1 MPRTRSAKPA
11 TIEPTQL
18 AGSNLPTAR
27 FQLES
32 RSDNPSKLFI
42 LPSNITKSS
51 RIVTLANP
59 RHSKPSRYLVCPDTG
74 IYEFIKSSV
83 PKVTPRSWLVQSEF
97 ERTEQ
102 TPGYSQ
108 VTTTADLF
116 VATRV
121 DPVVLVLPAL
131 AASRDSRKTENGPD
145 LFLSSYDY
153 FQKLPAE
160 ASHLY
165 EISSW
170 EMTRTLFES
179 RMEAVC
185 ETVEAEGEKMF
196 RLSHE
201 KLLAVIMEKA
211 QSMAAS
217 GLPTSLD
224 DKFVKKALEAPV
236 LFKPQDE
243 SQSNKQSAS
252 SSADSD
258 ISTPKTASD
267 ESQLSTGTDSAT
279 VSTAVTSVAEES
291 DFVSAMETSDEVFRL
306 QRLRVAFDFICSR
319 YIAPRLATKL
329 QESLMKSEL
338 SNINFSPLDDYLTK
352 IAQLRTEMLASRSV
366 ADYSRKRN
374 RDEEEDEARAE
385 KKRKAEEDKKKK
397 ATESRGLRELKK
409 VNTTGMKKMS
419 DFFKKK

>member
-11 TIEPTQL
+11 TIEPMQTT
-18 AGSNLPTAR
+18 GSNSPTAK

-42 LPSNITKSS
+42 LPSKVTKSS

-74 IYEFIKSSV
+74 IYEFIKSSAA
-83 PKVTPRSWLVQSEF
+83 KATPRSWFVQAEL
-97 ERTEQ
+97 EKTGQ
-102 TPGYSQ
+102 TLDHSQ
-108 VTTTADLF
+108 VSTAADLF
-116 VATRV
+116 VATRI
-121 DPVVLVLPAL
+121 DPVFLVLPAL
-131 AASRDSRKTENGPD
+131 AASKESRKSENGPD

-160 ASHLY
+160 ASHLH
-165 EISSW
+165 EVSSW
-170 EMTRTLFES
+170 ETIRTLFES

-196 RLSHE
+196 RLSDE
-201 KLLAVIMEKA
+201 KLLAVIIEKA
-211 QSMAAS
+211 QSMTVR
-217 GLPTSLD
+217 GLPSSLD
-224 DKFVKKALEAPV
+224 DRFVRKALEAPV

-243 SQSNKQSAS
+243 PQSNKQSA

-267 ESQLSTGTDSAT
+267 DSQLSTSTNSAT
-279 VSTAVTSVAEES
+279 VSTAATSVAEEL
-291 DFVSAMETSDEVFRL
+291 DFVSAVETSDEIFKL
-306 QRLRVAFDFICSR
+306 QRLRVAFDFICSS

-329 QESLMKSEL
+329 QESLLKSEL

-352 IAQLRTEMLASRSV
+352 IAQLRAEMLASRSV

-374 RDEEEDEARAE
+374 RDEEDEARAE